1 MDDTAAIQK
10 AFVKNRAEELGYD
23 VWKHFAVPPFFDRLD
38 LADARKPRV
47 IVGGRGC
54 GKTMLLRYLSHQSAF
69 STDRA
74 PVPLES
80 LQHIGL
86 YWRADTQFAAAMNG
100 RGIADDVWHSAFNH
114 LLAVTNGLE
123 VLASLRSIA
132 GSHLNEIDKSAVF
145 DVQFS
150 ELAPYFPSPPPST
163 IEDLQSHLE
172 TTRREFQMWVN
183 NVHTSSIPRFLP
195 GAPFL
200 FDLIRLIKKAVPCLS
215 NSTYFI
221 YVDEYENLSTYQQ
234 RIVNTCLKHSESPLI
249 FNLAMKRNAFVTR
262 ETLGNESIME
272 IADFRMH
279 NLEDYL
285 RQDFEVF
292 AAEILFLNISS
303 AKPTLV
309 PFDVSLLRDPS
320 RLGERRSD
328 NHKRRVTDAAERLFP
343 DVPQRQLAEMAFAD
357 SSIRGSLQDRI
368 SMALRDRGTTVKVE
382 EVFDAT
388 YPEASIVVP
397 ALLHRKTLD
406 PSVVAKEF
414 ASLRRGEVNKFTGPT
429 DWVHNNFVGCLLHLY
444 EPHSRTCPFYAGF
457 RTFCLLARGNIRHLL
472 ELCHKAI
479 ARVET
484 LGTTGGLKVPPLEQA
499 EAARQAST
507 DFLKEVRS
515 FGKIGNQ
522 LHTFV
527 LRLGSVLAL
536 AHSRPTQ
543 SEPEPSHFSIR
554 PRVLQ
559 LETQDQDFIREAVKW
574 SVLFEEEETKQK
586 DHIAQANVEYV
597 LNPIYAPYF
606 RITYRKRRRLEFTAE
621 EFVTLTRGTYDD
633 VRSLLKRLTEQW
645 LVDLESVNDTL
656 FSHMKGTKEA
666 KEAKEP

>member
-1 MDDTAAIQK
+1 
-10 AFVKNRAEELGYD
+10 
-23 VWKHFAVPPFFDRLD
+23 
-38 LADARKPRV
+38 
-47 IVGGRGC
+47 
-54 GKTMLLRYLSHQSAF
+54 MLLRYLSHQSSF
-69 STDRA
+69 STDRTS
-74 PVPLES
+74 VPLES

-100 RGIADDVWHSAFNH
+100 RGIAEDVWHSAFNH

-132 GSHLNEIDKSAVF
+132 ASHLDALDNSAVSKL
-145 DVQFS
+145 QFS
-150 ELAPYFPSPPPST
+150 DLAPYFSTPVPVT
-163 IEDLQSHLE
+163 IEALHSRLE
-172 TTRREFQMWVN
+172 MARRELQMWVN
-183 NVHTSSIPRFLP
+183 NVATSTTPRFLP

-200 FDLIRLIKKAVPCLS
+200 FDLIKLIRKAVPCLS
-215 NSTYFI
+215 ASTYFV

-262 ETLGNESIME
+262 ETLGTESIME

-292 AAEILFLNISS
+292 AAEILFLNIGS
-303 AKPTLV
+303 ASPARV
-309 PFDVSLLRDPS
+309 PFDVSLLRDPT
-320 RLGERRSD
+320 RLGERRTD
-328 NHKRRVTDAAERLFP
+328 DHKRRVIDAAEQLFP

-357 SSIRGSLQDRI
+357 PSIRRSLQNRV
-368 SMALRDRGTTVKVE
+368 SNALRDRGGTVKID
-382 EVFDAT
+382 EVFDET

-397 ALLHRKTLD
+397 ALLHRRTLE
-406 PSVVAKEF
+406 PSRVAKEF
-414 ASLRRGEVNKFTGPT
+414 ASLRRGEANKFTGAT
-429 DWVHNNFVGCLLHLY
+429 NWVHNNFVGCLLHLY

-457 RTFCLLARGNIRHLL
+457 RTFCHLARGNIRHLL
-472 ELCHKAI
+472 ELCHKSI
-479 ARVET
+479 ARVEL
-484 LGTTGGLKVPPLEQA
+484 LGTSESPNVPPLEQS

-527 LRLGSVLAL
+527 LRLGSVLSL

-554 PRVLQ
+554 QRVLH
-559 LETQDQDFIREAVKW
+559 LDSQDQEFIREAVKW

-586 DHIAQANVEYV
+586 DQITQASFEYV

-633 VRSLLKRLTEQW
+633 VRALLKRLTEQW
-645 LVDLESVNDTL
+645 SVDMEEVNDTL
-656 FSHMKGTKEA
+656 FSHMKPTKEA